1 MWTWHHYV
9 TSSFFWRYVNDL
21 SCKLYNNS
29 TPGID
34 QYRPELKE
42 RVCVPSFFSPAAW
55 HRYLTLKKT
64 PNDLV
69 NRSLCSLISIQ
80 TGHWYLTFVKGV
92 MCVYMTLRFLTR
104 LTLFFSK
111 PIPPPNPNWNLFY
124 FGKRHIIFFIF
135 WLILYMWLLKG
146 NILELKLIPNAPPLL
161 LQSFNTL
168 NSILF
173 LKMQQQEENSLKV
186 EGQWLLPYS
195 SCAA

>member
-111 PIPPPNPNWNLFY
+111 PIPPPPPNPNWNLFY

-146 NILELKLIPNAPPLL
+146 NILELKLIPNAPPPPP
-161 LQSFNTL
+161 
-168 NSILF
+168 SIL
-173 LKMQQQEENSLKV
+173 QHS
-186 EGQWLLPYS
+186 
-195 SCAA
+195 